1 MISNPTENFPC
12 YFKPYKRT
20 TKDHLKMIVI
30 LAVWSFICHLI
41 AFNINLEN
49 AKILAYILSLIPIAV
64 YVIKIYEELPSTK
77 LSDQQVVA
85 LLSSDDQKLTHT
97 MKAILKEFG
106 YIPRH
111 YLVIIKFKIE
121 AIQADISRLI
131 IEKKLSNLDD
141 SELLNL
147 THVLDDSTIIINTI
161 LKENSI

>member
-1 MISNPTENFPC
+1 M
-12 YFKPYKRT
+12 
-20 TKDHLKMIVI
+20 
-30 LAVWSFICHLI
+30 
-41 AFNINLEN
+41 
-49 AKILAYILSLIPIAV
+49 
-64 YVIKIYEELPSTK
+64 
-77 LSDQQVVA
+77 
-85 LLSSDDQKLTHT
+85 LSSEDQKLTHT